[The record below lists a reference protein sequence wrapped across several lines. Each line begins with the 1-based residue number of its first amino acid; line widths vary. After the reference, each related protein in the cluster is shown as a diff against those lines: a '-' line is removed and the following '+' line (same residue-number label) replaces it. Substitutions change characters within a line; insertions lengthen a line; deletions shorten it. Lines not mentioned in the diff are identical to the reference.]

1 MNKKALR
8 LLQYIINN
16 SVEGEFVVLS
26 KLEVKSALNDQI
38 ESLEELDGLIRYLEL
53 KKYIDIKLNDN
64 NSVVVKPSLS
74 GLVVA
79 GSEKSD
85 NVSGVISLKESNFRH
100 FISGLVGGILGGIIV
115 ATVVAI
121 IIIFRGRV

>member
-38 ESLEELDGLIRYLEL
+38 ENLEELDGLIRYLEL

-64 NSVVVKPSLS
+64 NSIVVKPSLS

>member
-79 GSEKSD
+79 GREKSD

>member
-26 KLEVKSALNDQI
+26 KPEVKSALNDQI
-38 ESLEELDGLIRYLEL
+38 ENLEELDGLIRYLEL

>member
-26 KLEVKSALNDQI
+26 KPEVKSALNDQI
-38 ESLEELDGLIRYLEL
+38 ENLEELDGLIRYLEL

-100 FISGLVGGILGGIIV
+100 FLSGLVGGILGGIIV

-121 IIIFRGRV
+121 IIIFRGRM

>member
-1 MNKKALR
+1 
-8 LLQYIINN
+8 
-16 SVEGEFVVLS
+16 VVLS

>member
-115 ATVVAI
+115 ASVVAI